1 MSAIRQNPDTR
12 CQLPI
17 LQMICLDGQ
26 ISELLSS
33 AGGKN
38 ILRSPGF
45 DEPLIREIARKFAA
59 VPAVDV
65 ARDRPSSLP
74 RDDRITG
81 LFAAVHESGIGTE
94 PISHGHRISIR

>member
-17 LQMICLDGQ
+17 LQMICLDGANQ
-26 ISELLSS
+26 RI
-33 AGGKN
+33 AVQC
-38 ILRSPGF
+38 RSQKYFAFTGF

-65 ARDRPSSLP
+65 ASYRPSSSP
-74 RDDRITG
+74 RMI
-81 LFAAVHESGIGTE
+81 E
-94 PISHGHRISIR
+94 